1 MQLRRDRSIRVY
13 DQLTAGQFSTS
24 ARLSGACWQSVS
36 GHHRGHFRCLTVATS
51 SIGNW
56 ARRWQVSTCRNVKP
70 VVLGYYIS
78 AEIARLG
85 SAWSMYIRNKQYGR
99 TQYITITN
107 RRPTNRGPARRRRA
121 CPKGRA
127 LSGATGR
134 RRRAAAGTSRLEHE
148 RVRGAERVDADR
160 DRGRTAGTLAI
171 RPENCVYG

>member
-36 GHHRGHFRCLTVATS
+36 GLHRGHFRCLTVATS

-85 SAWSMYIRNKQYGR
+85 SAWSIYG
-99 TQYITITN
+99 ISNTITN

-127 LSGATGR
+127 LSGPQSGGGAPRPGR
-134 RRRAAAGTSRLEHE
+134 RGSSTNEYDYE
-148 RVRGAERVDADR
+148 ERVDRGSRSRADR
-160 DRGRTAGTLAI
+160 
-171 RPENCVYG
+171 Y

>member
-85 SAWSMYIRNKQYGR
+85 SAWSIYGISN
-99 TQYITITN
+99 TVGHNTHNDHKPQ
-107 RRPTNRGPARRRRA
+107 RRPTGVGSGTTPKGMSEGSRSLGTTLGPAAARRGRDVEARR
-121 CPKGRA
+121 
-127 LSGATGR
+127 TN
-134 RRRAAAGTSRLEHE
+134 EYE
-148 RVRGAERVDADR
+148 ERVDRIAI
-160 DRGRTAGTLAI
+160 AGGQVLAI